1 MLCSEHMWS
10 HYMENV
16 STLARFYTNVCLR
29 IQNRGEIRYPHLGD
43 CDYIKLISLSSV
55 LVVLSRHTFAI
66 QICGI
71 CCLPVNFLLPL
82 WYTRVVFCIL
92 GDKWDCLFQS
102 TRSYFEY
109 KLYIFMKKSH
119 ASWVLTVERLGWVSG
134 GFSTWPRRRS
144 SRRPRST
151 WNILAH
157 VISYVAI
164 TDKYRVEQK
173 KSC

>member
-109 KLYIFMKKSH
+109 KLYIFMKKSCNLGTH
-119 ASWVLTVERLGWVSG
+119 GGETRLGIWWIFHVAEEAE
-134 GFSTWPRRRS
+134 FSS
-144 SRRPRST
+144 
-151 WNILAH
+151 A
-157 VISYVAI
+157 A
-164 TDKYRVEQK
+164 
-173 KSC
+173 